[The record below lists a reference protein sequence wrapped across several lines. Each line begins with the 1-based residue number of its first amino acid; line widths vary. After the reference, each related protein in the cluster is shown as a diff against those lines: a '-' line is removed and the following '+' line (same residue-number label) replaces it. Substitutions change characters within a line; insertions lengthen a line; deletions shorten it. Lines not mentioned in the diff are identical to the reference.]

1 MHHRLPASVRCC
13 QILRGWPGFS
23 HIHQLTN
30 LLGVSC
36 SSCCPHP
43 QDGLLQK
50 GVWLPVRLWM
60 LPEVVRIA
68 SLAAS
73 KGIST
78 PPLHTH
84 THIQKS
90 LAWSSQI
97 PGYPSLESRTRYS
110 PLGEGSTGRV
120 RGSLSHCPHCCVLQ
134 CPLCTGSLFA
144 HLSQQ
149 LAS

>member
-30 LLGVSC
+30 LSGVSC
-36 SSCCPHP
+36 SSRCPHP

-50 GVWLPVRLWM
+50 GVWLPVRRWM

-68 SLAAS
+68 SLPAS
-73 KGIST
+73 EGICI
-78 PPLHTH
+78 PH
-84 THIQKS
+84 KS

-97 PGYPSLESRTRYS
+97 PGYPSLEYRTRYS
-110 PLGEGSTGRV
+110 SLGEGSMGRV
-120 RGSLSHCPHCCVLQ
+120 RGSLSHCPHCCALQ